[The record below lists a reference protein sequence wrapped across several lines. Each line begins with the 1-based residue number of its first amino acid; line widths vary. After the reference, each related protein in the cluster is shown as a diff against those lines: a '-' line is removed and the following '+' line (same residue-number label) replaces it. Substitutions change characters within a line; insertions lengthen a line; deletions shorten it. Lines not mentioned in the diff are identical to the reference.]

1 MQPILLG
8 VNIDHIATLRNAR
21 GTDYPN
27 PVHAADIAERAGAD
41 GITIHLREDRRHIV
55 DKDVY
60 TLKETLN
67 SRMNLEMAVT
77 SEMLS
82 IAAKVTPEF
91 CCLVPEKREELTT
104 EGGLDVAGNLSKI
117 KDACSQLHEQGTLA
131 SLFIDADEV
140 QIEAALEAGAPFIE
154 IHTGQYAEAKSEYA
168 AAQELAKLIEGIEYA
183 HRLGLKVNAGH
194 GLHYHN
200 VQAIAAIPQLFEL
213 NIGHAIIARAA
224 FDGLGKAVAD
234 MRNIMQEARLNAS
247 QAAILQAVL
256 QSKSA

>member
-1 MQPILLG
+1 MNPILLG

-67 SRMNLEMAVT
+67 TRMNLEMAVT
-77 SEMLS
+77 DEMLA
-82 IAAKVTPEF
+82 IAANVIPEF
-91 CCLVPEKREELTT
+91 CCFVPEKRQELTT
-104 EGGLDVAGNLSKI
+104 EGGLDVAGNLSRMT
-117 KDACSQLHEQGTLA
+117 DACTQLREQGTLA
-131 SLFIDADEV
+131 SLFIDADQA

-154 IHTGQYAEAKSEYA
+154 IHTGQYAEAKTA
-168 AAQELAKLIEGIEYA
+168 LQARHELAKLIEGIEYA
-183 HRLGLKVNAGH
+183 DRLGLKVNAGH

-200 VQAIAAIPQLFEL
+200 VQPIAAIPQLIEL

-234 MRNIMQEARLNAS
+234 MRSLM
-247 QAAILQAVL
+247 LQARAQSAQAMLL
-256 QSKSA
+256 QASLPFKN